1 MEEFGLLVNFHVSS
15 EVGPVSKLLSTV
27 STPVRLL
34 SGVRPHVTLEQPG
47 PRESLVTDLT
57 LVAEVVGQD
66 VHLERRGGHVFLVA
80 DVAGL
85 GILCRQ
91 QFVSLLVT
99 REVGASGE
107 VLPTLLTL
115 VLGF

>member
-1 MEEFGLLVNFHVSS
+1 M
-15 EVGPVSKLLSTV
+15 